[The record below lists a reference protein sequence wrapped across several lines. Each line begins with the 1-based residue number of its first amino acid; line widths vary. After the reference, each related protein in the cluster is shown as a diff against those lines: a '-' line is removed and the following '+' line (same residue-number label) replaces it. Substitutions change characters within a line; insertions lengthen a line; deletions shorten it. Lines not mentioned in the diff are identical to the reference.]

1 MNNLSTEK
9 KQLLKLSIQEK
20 VTSLLA
26 MIDDTSTVRNAQQLL
41 DTEKSIAA
49 ITDEIAG
56 NVVEAVV
63 ARSVDN
69 EALIADGKGLT
80 KKSPVRMKRRD
91 ERGVTIQ
98 PYRGKSF
105 TIETDYYAKAGQS
118 AQKAA
123 KKGGSIQH

>member
-9 KQLLKLSIQEK
+9 KELLKRSVQEK

-26 MIDDTSTVRNAQQLL
+26 MIDDTSTVRNAQQLF

-49 ITDEIAG
+49 ITDAIAG

-63 ARSVDN
+63 ARSVSD
-69 EALIADGKGLT
+69 ETLIAEGKALT
-80 KKSPVRMKRRD
+80 KQSPVRMKRRD
-91 ERGVTIQ
+91 ERPVTIQ
-98 PYRGKSF
+98 PYRGEPFSIK
-105 TIETDYYAKAGQS
+105 TDYYAKAGQS